1 MKAKLKFIIPILV
14 IAAAV
19 TAWLLLRADNNDRVD
34 TIRVSGN
41 IEVTDAQLG
50 FKIPGLVTERP
61 VDEGDTV
68 RHGQLV
74 ARLDDKDL
82 QQEVTLREADLQAA
96 QAALSELL
104 AGTREEE
111 IAQAK
116 AAVAQ
121 ADAALNELLAG
132 SRPQEIKAAAAAV
145 DRAQANMEQQKLDFA
160 RQKTLLEKEV
170 ISEREFERARS
181 LNQQAQAQ
189 LHEAEEHLKLVREGP
204 RKETIEQAR
213 AALAQ
218 ARDRYRMAVNGPRPQ
233 TIDQGRARVKQATEA
248 LDLARTRL
256 GYATLTCPMD
266 GVVLSKN
273 IEPGEFVN
281 AGTPVVSVANL
292 GQVWLRAYIDETNLG
307 QVKLGQA
314 VEVTTDSYP
323 DRTFK
328 GRVSFIASDAEFT
341 PKSVQTEKERVKL
354 VYRIKVDLA
363 NPDMDLKPGMPADA
377 VIRLGQ

>member
-1 MKAKLKFIIPILV
+1 MKAKLKFIIPVLV
-14 IAAAV
+14 LAAAV
-19 TAWLLLRADNNDRVD
+19 TAWLLLRADENDRRD

-74 ARLDDKDL
+74 ARLDDQDL
-82 QQEVTLREADLQAA
+82 KQEVSLREADLQAA
-96 QAALSELL
+96 QAALAELL

-181 LNQQAQAQ
+181 LNQQTQAQ
-189 LHEAEEHLKLVREGP
+189 LHETEEHLKLVREGP

-233 TIDQGRARVKQATEA
+233 TIDQARARVKQATEA

-292 GQVWLRAYIDETNLG
+292 GLVWLRAYIDETNLG

-323 DRTFK
+323 GRTFK